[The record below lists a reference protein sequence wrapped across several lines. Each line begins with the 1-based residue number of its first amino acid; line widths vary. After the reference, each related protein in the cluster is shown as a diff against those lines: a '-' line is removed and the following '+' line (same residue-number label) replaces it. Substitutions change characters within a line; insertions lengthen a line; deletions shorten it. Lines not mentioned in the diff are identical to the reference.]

1 MAYVALSRTL
11 LGEVNNNIK
20 SMKTKELDSMEED
33 PILAYVR
40 DQAGK
45 PLELWLEE
53 ALWEGQL
60 HLKSV
65 LPASWI
71 VKTEELR
78 LNIEVDGS
86 TSSAKLLAQ
95 HGTKIEIPPIHAGN
109 YYQTIK
115 IKLDKSKEYT
125 QPLFLAVIAYQT
137 KRKEIVNRWESV
149 TSAVSDFL
157 NKCKS
162 LNQAIKLWPGISL
175 YIPQEYIDKV
185 NEKIERKNKDVE
197 ATDSLKSIDTDAIEA
212 AAVIARLSTQT

>member
-20 SMKTKELDSMEED
+20 SMKAKELDSMEED

-53 ALWEGQL
+53 ALWEGHL

-65 LPASWI
+65 LPSSWI

-86 TSSAKLLAQ
+86 SSSAKLLAQ
-95 HGTKIEIPPIHAGN
+95 HGTKIEIPPIHSGN
-109 YYQTIK
+109 YYHAVK

-185 NEKIERKNKDVE
+185 NEKIERKNKDAE

>member
-11 LGEVNNNIK
+11 LGEVDNNIK

-86 TSSAKLLAQ
+86 SSSAKLLAQ

-137 KRKEIVNRWESV
+137 KRKEIVSRWEAV